1 MPRTFGH
8 SPGRN
13 RIALATALSLLG
25 VGLLGLGAQAA
36 PKTYV
41 WYDKDGRPQYGD
53 RPQTGAQEV
62 VLAPAQTFS
71 TPPQV
76 STTSKPAG
84 SAAAGGPTAPGVA
97 CRIISPTP
105 EEVIL
110 NQPSVTISAL
120 GPQRATAVLRLNG
133 ATINSVDGQPVFKV
147 TPIPRGTYTATVA
160 FTGMTGATVCQTA
173 PVTFYIRQPSVIK
186 PNAAPPKPVP
196 PKPAP
201 ART

>member
-8 SPGRN
+8 FPGRK
-13 RIALATALSLLG
+13 RIALAAACSLLG
-25 VGLLGLGAQAA
+25 VGLLALGAQAA
-36 PKTYV
+36 SKTYV
-41 WYDKDGRPQYGD
+41 WYDKDGRPHYTD
-53 RPQTGAQEV
+53 RPQTGSEEV
-62 VLAPAQTFS
+62 VLAPAQTYAAPAQAS
-71 TPPQV
+71 
-76 STTSKPAG
+76 SSSKPANTPTG
-84 SAAAGGPTAPGVA
+84 AAAPGLA

-110 NQPSVTISAL
+110 NQPSVTVSAQ

-147 TPIPRGTYTATVA
+147 TPIPRGTYTATVL

-173 PVTFYIRQPSVIK
+173 PVTFYVRQPSLIK
-186 PNAAPPKPVP
+186 PAAPP

>member
-1 MPRTFGH
+1 MPRTFGKLPGGH
-8 SPGRN
+8 SARRRGV
-13 RIALATALSLLG
+13 ALLVAFGLAAVMA
-25 VGLLGLGAQAA
+25 VGQAA

-41 WYDKDGRPQYGD
+41 WYDKEGRPHYTD
-53 RPQTGAQEV
+53 RPQTGSEEV
-62 VLAPAQTFS
+62 VLAPAQTYS
-71 TPPQV
+71 APPQA
-76 STTSKPAG
+76 STTGKPAG
-84 SAAAGGPTAPGVA
+84 ATAAGGSTAPGIA

-110 NQPSVTISAL
+110 NQPSITVSAQ

-147 TPIPRGTYTATVA
+147 TPIPRGTYTATVM

-173 PVTFYIRQPSVIK
+173 PVTFYVRQPSLIK
-186 PNAAPPKPVP
+186 PASPP

>member
-8 SPGRN
+8 FPGCN
-13 RIALATALSLLG
+13 RIALAAAFSLLS
-25 VGLLGLGAQAA
+25 VALLGLSAQAA

-53 RPQTGAQEV
+53 RPQTGAEEV
-62 VLAPAQTFS
+62 VLAPAQTYS
-71 TPPQV
+71 TPPQA
-76 STTSKPAG
+76 STASKPAA
-84 SAAAGGPTAPGVA
+84 SAPGAATAPGVA

-110 NQPSVTISAL
+110 NQPSITVSAQ

-147 TPIPRGTYTATVA
+147 TPIPRGTYTATVM
-160 FTGMTGATVCQTA
+160 FTSMTGATVCQTA
-173 PVTFYIRQPSVIK
+173 PVTFYVRQPSLIK
-186 PNAAPPKPVP
+186 PNAAPPKP
-196 PKPAP
+196 AP